1 LPGVAFD
8 RFYRYDELTQILQS
22 WAEESPGL
30 YRLESIGRSYED
42 RDIWLATVT
51 NFETGA
57 DLDKPAFLIEA
68 NIHALEVTGCSAALH
83 LIDKLLRGYGSDA
96 KVTRCLDTRCFYI
109 IPRLNPDGAELALA
123 DRPRFVRSSV
133 RPYPRLDEQD
143 GLHEEDIDGDGRILM
158 MRLKDANGAW
168 KPHQDEPRLMVR
180 REPDEGAEDGEFYR
194 LLWEGTIRNFD
205 GVTIKIAPP
214 VEGLDLNRNFPMEW
228 APEGDQRG
236 AGPFPVSE
244 PETRAMVQAI
254 VDRPNVTGHVAYHTF
269 SGVHLRPYGG
279 YDDEHFPTGDLRAYK
294 LIGAEATKLTGYPAV
309 SVFHE
314 FKYEPKES
322 IKGSAHDWLYD
333 HLGVFSWTTEFWS
346 PQREAG
352 IEDFQY
358 IEWLRDHDP
367 EDDLK
372 LLRWNDSE
380 LDGRGYVDWYPFEHP
395 QLGELELGGWDVM
408 NYWGNVP
415 LHLLEREIAPHSDFA
430 LFHLLVSPRLEVHS
444 LNVEPLAE
452 GAYKVRLVLQNTGWL
467 PTNVTEKAVERRA
480 VRPLEV
486 ELTLPE
492 GAKLVA
498 GEQKVEAGQ
507 LAGRVHKRSAL
518 FWGTDDSTADLMKLE
533 WVIEAPKGGELGIEA
548 RHQRA
553 GTIRQVVKLGPGGE

>member
-1 LPGVAFD
+1 
-8 RFYRYDELTQILQS
+8 
-22 WAEESPGL
+22 
-30 YRLESIGRSYED
+30 
-42 RDIWLATVT
+42 
-51 NFETGA
+51 
-57 DLDKPAFLIEA
+57 
-68 NIHALEVTGCSAALH
+68 
-83 LIDKLLRGYGSDA
+83 
-96 KVTRCLDTRCFYI
+96 
-109 IPRLNPDGAELALA
+109 
-123 DRPRFVRSSV
+123 
-133 RPYPRLDEQD
+133 
-143 GLHEEDIDGDGRILM
+143 M
-158 MRLKDANGAW
+158 
-168 KPHQDEPRLMVR
+168 
-180 REPDEGAEDGEFYR
+180 
-194 LLWEGTIRNFD
+194 
-205 GVTIKIAPP
+205 
-214 VEGLDLNRNFPMEW
+214 EGLDLNRNFPMEW

-372 LLRWNDSE
+372 LLRWNDTE

-430 LFHLLVSPRLEVHS
+430 LFHLLVSPR
-444 LNVEPLAE
+444 
-452 GAYKVRLVLQNTGWL
+452 VLQNTGWL

-498 GEQKVEAGQ
+498 GERKAEAGQ

-518 FWGTDDSTADLMKLE
+518 FWGTDDSTADLTKLE
-533 WVIEAPKGGELGIEA
+533 WVIEAPEGGELGIEA

-553 GTIRQVVKLGPGGE
+553 GTLRQVVKLEGALTVIPKPPAPSKPDTGTSETRGGPSSGSSPK